1 MHISQTARG
10 VTMRNQRDIVCYIIN
25 ANVLQNFHICISA
38 PLNLFIKNILDIPT

>member
-10 VTMRNQRDIVCYIIN
+10 VTMRNQRDIVFCIIN

-38 PLNLFIKNILDIPT
+38 PLNYSLKTF